1 MGKRKAE
8 QRYEVR
14 PKVEVAELKSGS
26 AEVPT
31 TTGPTAQATGVTN
44 PVSVQGVQNL
54 DVAGGSLN
62 VAPQRGTEPNRYQPH
77 PSPVGADRSTGPT
90 GREEVVNTAY
100 VADEYSEVANQFWL
114 LLERA
119 CFEVW

>member
-8 QRYEVR
+8 QRSEVR
-14 PKVEVAELKSGS
+14 PEVEVVEIMRGS
-26 AEVPT
+26 TEVPT
-31 TTGPTAQATGVTN
+31 PTGPTAQATGVTN
-44 PVSVQGVQNL
+44 PDSLQGVQNL

-62 VAPQRGTEPNRYQPH
+62 VAPQRVTEPNRYQPH
-77 PSPVGADRSTGPT
+77 LSPVGADRSTGTT

-119 CFEVW
+119 GFEVW

>member
-8 QRYEVR
+8 QQSEVR
-14 PKVEVAELKSGS
+14 PEVEVAELGSGS
-26 AEVPT
+26 AEVPA

-44 PVSVQGVQNL
+44 LISVQRVQSL
-54 DVAGGSLN
+54 DVAEGNLN

-77 PSPVGADRSTGPT
+77 PSPVGTDRSTGPT
-90 GREEVVNTAY
+90 GREEVVNHAY
-100 VADEYSEVANQFWL
+100 VAGEYSEVANQFWL

-119 CFEVW
+119 CFEVL